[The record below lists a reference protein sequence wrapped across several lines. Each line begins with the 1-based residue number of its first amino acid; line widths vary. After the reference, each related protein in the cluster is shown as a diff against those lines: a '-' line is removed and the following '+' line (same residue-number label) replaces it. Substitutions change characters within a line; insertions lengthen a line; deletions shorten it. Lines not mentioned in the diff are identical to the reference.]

1 MEILCIAF
9 MGMGAGVGGSGDKSI
24 CHPYSFSILLLSSRK
39 TVKEAPANVQQKTKV
54 SEITFSA
61 ETGLS
66 ETLLGPG

>member
-1 MEILCIAF
+1 MELLFIAS
-9 MGMGAGVGGSGDKSI
+9 MEKEKSEDKSI
-24 CHPYSFSILLLSSRK
+24 CHSYSFSILLFSSRK
-39 TVKEAPANVQQKTKV
+39 TVKEAPANVQQKTKA